1 MKGKVFILLPPLLSL
16 SLYNIYFKKGR
27 DYILKCVC
35 SGNKFISIN
44 LRAWIYW
51 IKREREG
58 ERDTGNHSGT
68 SINYDFLV
76 LVNAVLYFIK
86 NIEARYVSL
95 FFFCTIANLL
105 YCAGWLWG
113 ESFSV
118 LSWER
123 KMGGKNYRYL
133 MLQQFFINKNYWID
147 TGFITFITISMDM
160 PSFL

>member
-95 FFFCTIANLL
+95 FFFAQLQI
-105 YCAGWLWG
+105 YYI
-113 ESFSV
+113 V
-118 LSWER
+118 LDGCEGRVLVYYHGREKWEER
-123 KMGGKNYRYL
+123 
-133 MLQQFFINKNYWID
+133 IIV
-147 TGFITFITISMDM
+147 I
-160 PSFL
+160 